1 MSLDDWVLSLQHT
14 LDRSVRRFRRGEAPA
29 ITQRR
34 LLIVQ
39 IDGLS
44 RAVLERGID
53 TRRMPFL
60 KSILKHY
67 GYMIEP
73 MSVGLPTSTPA
84 FQMAAMYG
92 VRPDIPGFHYFNR
105 ERQSDIH
112 FPRPGHAAWVEEK
125 LASGRRGIVHGGS
138 TYGCVFTGG
147 ADNNFFSFTSLTKP
161 SGRGI
166 LSALSPFVVV
176 AWVLV
181 KNTALSVGELSRAV
195 VRFIA
200 HPRMMRRGWR
210 WTTMKIGMSVWV
222 RGFFTMAVSRDLY
235 AGTPAIYVNYL
246 NYDVAAHAFGPR
258 SVQAMQALQDVDRA
272 LHQLWRVMR
281 RVPEHR
287 YDFYVLSDH
296 GQAGCTPYRDVC
308 KGQRLERWIFDQFLH
323 PAGADEP
330 EARARSG
337 LAQGI
342 QARRRGTTGLF
353 QQFLNYI
360 EEDFLRRGDPEAY
373 ERGGVRVI
381 SAGPNAFLYVL
392 DQKTP
397 LDIDALER
405 RYPALP
411 EKLSQS
417 RGIGFVF
424 ARSPDGPV
432 CFWRGERLQLHEMRP
447 GPFAARPDAAIV
459 VNSVADLMRMPSAGD
474 LVIYGN
480 DSTQGTVSYI
490 PERGAHAGPSS
501 EEMNTFVVRPGHV
514 NLPLPL
520 IHPIQLYPHFIQY
533 QQASQ

>member
-1 MSLDDWVLSLQHT
+1 VSLDDWVLSLQHT
-14 LDRSVRRFRRGEAPA
+14 LDRGVRRFRRGAAPL

-60 KSILKHY
+60 KSLLKQN
-67 GYMIEP
+67 GYVIEP

-125 LASGRRGIVHGGS
+125 LASGRHGIVHGGS

-147 ADNNFFSFTSLTKP
+147 ADNSFFSFASLTKP

-176 AWVLV
+176 AWVLL
-181 KNTALSVGELSRAV
+181 KNTALSVGALSRA
-195 VRFIA
+195 A
-200 HPRMMRRGWR
+200 AHYAGHPRLMRRGWR
-210 WTTMKIGMSVWV
+210 WTMMKIGMSVWV

-258 SVQAMQALQDVDRA
+258 SAQAMQALRDVDRA

-281 RVPEHR
+281 RIPEHR
-287 YDFYVLSDH
+287 YDFYILSDH

-323 PAGADEP
+323 PSGAHKPD
-330 EARARSG
+330 ARARNG
-337 LAQGI
+337 IARGI

-373 ERGGVRVI
+373 EHGGVRVI

-392 DQKTP
+392 NQKTP

-432 CFWRGERLQLHEMRP
+432 CFWHGERLQLHETRP
-447 GPFAARPDAAIV
+447 GPFSARPDAAIV

-490 PERGAHAGPSS
+490 AERGAHAGPSAD
-501 EEMNTFVVRPGHV
+501 EMNTFVVRPGHV
-514 NLPLPL
+514 ALPLPL
-520 IHPIQLYPHFIQY
+520 THPTQLYPHFIQY
-533 QQASQ
+533 QHTLQ